1 MTTDAMAR
9 AEAAAEKAARLE
21 AQLMETVCTSHQSEV
36 AELRGQLCQLANG
49 AHAMKQR
56 FKAA

>member
-1 MTTDAMAR
+1 MTTDAMAW

-21 AQLMETVCTSHQSEV
+21 VQLMETVRTNHQSEV